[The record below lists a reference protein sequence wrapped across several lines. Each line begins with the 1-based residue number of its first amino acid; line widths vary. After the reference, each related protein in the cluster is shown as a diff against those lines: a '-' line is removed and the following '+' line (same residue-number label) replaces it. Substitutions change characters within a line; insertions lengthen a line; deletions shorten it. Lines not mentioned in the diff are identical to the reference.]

1 MNLDQKK
8 RLQAESCL
16 FEIHILLF
24 VAVEN
29 AVLRLTLSSD
39 LNVGGGRRQSSYVA
53 KFIVVVGYFAIY
65 DGFWVDRF
73 LIFVF
78 WGFWVT

>member
-8 RLQAESCL
+8 RLQAEPCL

-29 AVLRLTLSSD
+29 AVLRLTFS
-39 LNVGGGRRQSSYVA
+39 
-53 KFIVVVGYFAIY
+53 
-65 DGFWVDRF
+65 
-73 LIFVF
+73 
-78 WGFWVT
+78 